1 MVQIAKAVI
10 TKHTLCGCQHS
21 GYTPGPVPCLIK
33 MRSLKKC
40 VSVLLAV
47 RTHPQPRHPWPVDL
61 EEAMRLIL
69 GERAAEGRQEE
80 ERAG

>member
-1 MVQIAKAVI
+1 MVQIAKAAI

-21 GYTPGPVPCLIK
+21 SYTPGPVPCLSK
-33 MRSLKKC
+33 MKSLKEC

-47 RTHPQPRHPWPVDL
+47 TTHPQPRHPWPVDL

-69 GERAAEGRQEE
+69 GERATEGKQEE
-80 ERAG
+80 EQAG

>member
-1 MVQIAKAVI
+1 MVQIAKGAI

-21 GYTPGPVPCLIK
+21 SYTPGPVPCLIK
-33 MRSLKKC
+33 MRSLKEC

-47 RTHPQPRHPWPVDL
+47 RTSYRQLRHPWPIDR

-69 GERAAEGRQEE
+69 GETEAEGRQEE
-80 ERAG
+80 E